1 MKEGDTFDSPLKEPL
16 LDVDGPPETE
26 EVDPYGEVG
35 PAILEL
41 VSTIDCFK
49 MFKTQVNN
57 MAAHFSVHKFG
68 DCDIVTEPAE
78 KTNIFML
85 LRGSVVIVGDE
96 RTHKTSNRQVRK
108 TRHRRRKAEEKRQ
121 AEIEAGLAAPDEEVA
136 EEAAEKPKAA
146 DPAKDPVAA
155 KKEAKKAAAAAV
167 AAAAQAAAE
176 AEAKAALIPE
186 FVSDFPFE
194 MLNKSDYK
202 LVDEVGTTFGN
213 DKILSARNFR
223 PSYVV
228 SVSEDAVVLKF
239 CVKIVEDTIKI
250 LANTGEN
257 KEKTDFFKEFLWF
270 DNFT

>member
-1 MKEGDTFDSPLKEPL
+1 MFDSPLKEPL
-16 LDVDGPPETE
+16 LDVDGAPVE
-26 EVDPYGEVG
+26 EDPYDHVG
-35 PAILEL
+35 PEILEL
-41 VSTIDCFK
+41 ISTIDCFK
-49 MFKTQVNN
+49 MFRSQIEK
-57 MAAHFSVHKFG
+57 MSSHFSVHKFG
-68 DCDIVTEPAE
+68 DCDIVTEPTE
-78 KTNIFML
+78 KNYIFMV
-85 LRGSVVIVGDE
+85 LRGSVVIIGDE

-108 TRHRRRKAEEKRQ
+108 TRHRRKKAEEKRQ

-136 EEAAEKPKAA
+136 EEEAAPEKPKAA
-146 DPAKDPVAA
+146 DPEKDPAAA
-155 KKEAKKAAAAAV
+155 KKEAKKAAAAAAE
-167 AAAAQAAAE
+167 AAAKAVAE
-176 AEAKAALIPE
+176 AEALAALIPE

-228 SVSEDAVVLKF
+228 SAATDTVVLKF